1 MMLER
6 LGRLLAQIPNSTL
19 RLGDV
24 GKDLPGILAG
34 DAPVC
39 RLAKGAM
46 GAAYGALFVE
56 VVNRLPELL
65 TDLRNAKAEHRA
77 KRHHEQSNQIQDAIT
92 RVLGMRPGSKGSSA
106 IWSRLILTS
115 IEPILEEGYAPSP
128 SSGPSHAAAVQDAE
142 SVKKIEQAAVLEFT
156 AFLISRSATK
166 PIEGEDD
173 IAALHAEWEQARN
186 STGG

>member
-6 LGRLLAQIPNSTL
+6 LGHLLAQVPNSTL
-19 RLGDV
+19 RLGEV

-39 RLAKGAM
+39 RLAKGTI
-46 GAAYGALFVE
+46 GASYGALFVE

-65 TDLRNAKAEHRA
+65 TALRNAKTEHRA
-77 KRHHEQSNQIQDAIT
+77 KRHHEQRDQIHDAIT
-92 RVLGMRPGSKGSSA
+92 KVLGMRPGSKGSSG

-115 IEPILEEGYAPSP
+115 IEPILEEGYVPLP
-128 SSGPSHAAAVQDAE
+128 SSDPSQTAVVRDAE

-156 AFLISRSATK
+156 AFLISRSATR

-173 IAALHAEWEQARN
+173 IAVLHAEWEQAR
-186 STGG
+186 SSVGG

>member
-6 LGRLLAQIPNSTL
+6 LGHLLAQIPNSTL

-39 RLAKGAM
+39 RLAKGAI
-46 GAAYGALFVE
+46 GASYGALFVE

-65 TDLRNAKAEHRA
+65 TALRNAKAEHRA
-77 KRHHEQSNQIQDAIT
+77 KRHHEQRDQIHDAIT
-92 RVLGMRPGSKGSSA
+92 KVLGMRPGSKGSSG

-115 IEPILEEGYAPSP
+115 IEPILEEGYVPLP
-128 SSGPSHAAAVQDAE
+128 SSGSSQAAAVRDAE

-156 AFLISRSATK
+156 AFLITRSATR

-173 IAALHAEWEQARN
+173 IAVLHAEWEQARN
-186 STGG
+186 SVGG